1 MAANAFSAIPFARQA
16 QLIGRLLIGLVALQL
31 LTGCA
36 SLDPRP
42 DLARLYAGASNNQ
55 SQPPVIV
62 IHGLMGSTLVDRQ
75 SGEEVWPGSIG
86 ALALSNYRSLARM
99 EADEREGR
107 GLIPGD
113 LFFGVGGV
121 DFYSGLLGTLENIGR
136 YHRGKPGESIGTGDR
151 RHYYVLLYDWRRDNV
166 EAVRALHQLIDQI
179 RIDYA
184 DPTLRVD
191 IIAHSNGGLITNYYL
206 RYGPNDVLDWEH
218 PAQWNEAST
227 RIRRVVLLGTPNLGS
242 VASVKRLF
250 QGYRIALRTVPV
262 EVMSTFSTPFE
273 TLPHPL
279 VKSIVDANGQE
290 LDIDIYDPASWRS
303 RHWSVY
309 SPEVMDR
316 VRKSVDSVELGDAAV
331 KQLQK
336 TFERNLRRA
345 RRFQWALTPSFEDAQ
360 IDIAVFGGDC
370 ELTQA
375 RAMLESDAAGERL
388 IFDRQLLK
396 QTDISR
402 DYDQLMLEPGDG
414 LVTRASQ
421 VGRATQSTGREREP
435 FNFFPIAQTFFLCER
450 HGQLTV
456 NPYFQNN
463 LLYFLFAS

>member
-1 MAANAFSAIPFARQA
+1 MIHTDLAAFLRPRTA
-16 QLIGRLLIGLVALQL
+16 LLLGLL
-31 LTGCA
+31 LLSGCA
-36 SLDPRP
+36 GNDPRP
-42 DLARLYAGASNNQ
+42 DLARLYAGASSNQ
-55 SQPPVIV
+55 AQPPVII
-62 IHGLMGSTLVDRQ
+62 IHGLMGSTLVDQ
-75 SGEEVWPGSIG
+75 QTGEEVWPGSLRT
-86 ALALSNYRSLARM
+86 LAFSDYRGLARL

-107 GLIPGD
+107 GLKPGD

-121 DFYSGLLGTLENIGR
+121 DFYSGLVQTLERIGR
-136 YHRGKPGESIGTGDR
+136 YHRGHPGKAVGSGDR

-166 EAVRALHQLIDQI
+166 EAVRGLHQLIDQI

-206 RYGPNDVLDWEH
+206 RYGPNDVLDWED
-218 PAQWNEAST
+218 PAQWYEAST

-242 VASVKRLF
+242 VQSVKRLF
-250 QGYRIALRTVPV
+250 QGFRIALRTVPV
-262 EVMSTFSTPFE
+262 EVLTTFSTPFE

-279 VKSIVDANGQE
+279 VKSIVDKQGQPV
-290 LDIDIYDPASWRS
+290 DIDIYDPESWRS

-309 SPEVMDR
+309 SPEVIER
-316 VRKSVDSVELGDAAV
+316 VRASVDSPEQGDITV
-331 KQLQK
+331 RQMQQ
-336 TFERNLRRA
+336 TFERNLNRA
-345 RRFQWALTPSFEDAQ
+345 RRFQWALTPSFSDPDV
-360 IDIAVFGGDC
+360 DIAVFGGDC
-370 ELTQA
+370 EMTQA
-375 RAMLESDAAGERL
+375 RALLESDAEGERL
-388 IFDRQLLK
+388 IFSRKQLPSV
-396 QTDISR
+396 DAGP
-402 DYDQLMLEPGDG
+402 DYDTLLFEPGDG

-421 VGRATQSTGREREP
+421 VGRATLSSGLEREP